1 VDDHLLHPS
10 RILVV
15 DDQEANA
22 LLLQA
27 VLARAGYTAVDTL
40 TDPAAVTTRCK
51 ADPPD
56 LLLLDWHMP
65 GRSGAEILDEI
76 SCLTDE
82 PNWMP
87 VLVLTADIAADTKR
101 TALSLGARDFLTK
114 PIDVPEVLL
123 RVRNLLQTRYLRL
136 ELQRTNDLLSERVAQ
151 RTAELEDAK
160 LEMLDRLALAAE
172 YRDDATGQHADR
184 IGRTSELLAL
194 ELGLEPAEARLIGH
208 AARLHDIGKIGVA
221 DELLLKPGKYTED
234 DFKAMQLHST
244 IGARILSGS
253 SNELLMMAEQVA
265 LTHHERW
272 DGTGYPDQLTGDKI
286 PLLARIVAV
295 AEGKIVGE
303 HVRSFERDRTFFDPW
318 HYVAALEKKPGALRN
333 GAPLGP
339 ASGTA
344 RSRNWAHCLSVTVV
358 SHRVLTSAAN
368 SSAIVCTIISAS
380 RAAPIF
386 IAEYFECF
394 TLYCWPFSANAIARV
409 LSHTVSV
416 TVRL

>member
-1 VDDHLLHPS
+1 VDDQLLHPS

-15 DDQEANA
+15 DDQETNA

-27 VLARAGYTAVDTL
+27 VLARAGYSAVETL
-40 TDPAAVTTRCK
+40 TDPTAVVAHCK

-65 GRSGAEILDEI
+65 GRSGPEILDEI
-76 SCLTDE
+76 SCLTEE

-101 TALSLGARDFLTK
+101 QALSLGARDFLTK
-114 PIDVPEVLL
+114 PIDVAEVLL

-136 ELQRTNDLLSERVAQ
+136 ELERTNDLLSERVAQ

-221 DELLLKPGKYTED
+221 DELLLKPGKYTAD
-234 DFKAMQLHST
+234 DFKAMQRHST

-253 SNELLMMAEQVA
+253 RNELLMLAEQIA

-272 DGTGYPDQLTGDKI
+272 DGRGYPDGIAGEAI
-286 PLLARIVAV
+286 PLPGRIVTV
-295 AEGKIVGE
+295 ADVFDALAHRRPYKEPWPIDEARQEIIDAAGTK
-303 HVRSFERDRTFFDPW
+303 FDPR
-318 HYVAALEKKPGALRN
+318 VTAAFARLDHGSLVQPAAWPPLAEA
-333 GAPLGP
+333 APLP
-339 ASGTA
+339 ASGA
-344 RSRNWAHCLSVTVV
+344 RNGVGSDAK
-358 SHRVLTSAAN
+358 AA
-368 SSAIVCTIISAS
+368 
-380 RAAPIF
+380 
-386 IAEYFECF
+386 
-394 TLYCWPFSANAIARV
+394 
-409 LSHTVSV
+409 
-416 TVRL
+416 